1 MVPSCNRLTS
11 NLDEPPQELV
21 SKELVSSAGFQGIL
35 VESHYHKENINLSY
49 PPTILMVPKPI
60 LLLRQGRRGGRGW
73 IRTIGARRHGSLA
86 GSWIKPSLPHDHM
99 AAVVGFEPTGVLPH
113 R

>member
-49 PPTILMVPKPI
+49 P
-60 LLLRQGRRGGRGW
+60 
-73 IRTIGARRHGSLA
+73 
-86 GSWIKPSLPHDHM
+86 M
-99 AAVVGFEPTGVLPH
+99 AAVDGFEPSVPVGTAP
-113 R
+113 